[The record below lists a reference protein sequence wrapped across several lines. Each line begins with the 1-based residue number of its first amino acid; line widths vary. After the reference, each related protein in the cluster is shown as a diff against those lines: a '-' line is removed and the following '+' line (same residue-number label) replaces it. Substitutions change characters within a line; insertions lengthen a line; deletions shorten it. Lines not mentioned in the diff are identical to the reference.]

1 VADRIIP
8 GVSITVVREVV
19 PRPLGATGVLGIVGP
34 AENDAS
40 AERLGAIGSVQEFRD
55 KFGPGSMASMPE
67 VAQAFANGLNQV
79 VVANLPA
86 GKAGKKARLS
96 LPANG
101 GALQL
106 FVEARAPGAWA
117 NGLHVTVMTKPG
129 SSEDKAIDIEVRQG
143 AQIIERFSSLSA
155 KAGNPRCFY
164 EVLHRESG
172 FVRVVSGPGTLP
184 VVVAGTMVVPD
195 NDPMAKLPQGFAVVP
210 DSYVAAGPMAGG
222 TDALLADY
230 VDSLTRLEN
239 FEDVDMV
246 TVSHSYSE
254 TSLDTVKQIWAAV
267 RAHCDKM
274 SRIARSRIGFGQ
286 VPAPASAKGAPDLGK
301 AQDLSQVLTS
311 ERFVLSAP
319 YGYLGAV
326 IGTISALPYYFSPTF
341 KTLPAVADLSFDF
354 TDPQLE
360 AMIKNGVCAVDMVP
374 RHGVAIVKGI
384 TTDAGQI
391 NVTRVAD
398 RAVRVVQNIAQD
410 FIGLLNTQDQR
421 LALQQRIIEAF
432 TAMEREQAIVPSTDG
447 KSPAFQVAVGST
459 QADFAAGIVRVDIAV
474 RPVRAI
480 DYIYATIN
488 VKAF

>member
-1 VADRIIP
+1 MASRIIP

-19 PRPLGATGVLGIVGP
+19 PRPLGATGVLGAIGP
-34 AENDAS
+34 AEIDAS
-40 AERLGAIGSVQEFRD
+40 ADRLVALGSLQEFRD
-55 KFGPGSMASMPE
+55 RFGVGSLASLPE
-67 VAQAFANGLNQV
+67 VTQAFANGLNQV

-86 GKAGKKARLS
+86 DKAGSKARLP
-96 LPANG
+96 LPVNG
-101 GALQL
+101 GTMQL

-117 NGLHVTVMTKPG
+117 NQLTVTVTTKPG
-129 SSEDKAIDIEVRQG
+129 SSTDRAIDIEVKRG
-143 AQIIERFSSLSA
+143 KEMLERFSSLSA
-155 KAGNPRCFY
+155 TAGNPRAFFD
-164 EVLHRESG
+164 LLSQESAH
-172 FVRVVSGPGTLP
+172 VRIVTGPGSAVVTTVGTMLVPDSGVVSGQLT
-184 VVVAGTMVVPD
+184 
-195 NDPMAKLPQGFAVVP
+195 
-210 DSYVAAGPMAGG
+210 GG
-222 TDALLADY
+222 TDALLSAY
-230 VDSLTRLEN
+230 VEALTRLEN

-246 TVSHSYSE
+246 TVSHSYTE
-254 TSLDTVKQIWAAV
+254 DAMDTVKQIYANV

-274 SRIARSRIGFGQ
+274 SRIARNRVGFGQ
-286 VPAPASAKGAPDLGK
+286 VPFAPAAKAPDIGK

-311 ERFVLSAP
+311 ERFVLAAP
-319 YGYLGAV
+319 YGYVGAV
-326 IGTISALPYYFSPTF
+326 IGAISALPYYYSPTF

-360 AMIKNGVCAVDMVP
+360 ALIKSGVLAVDYVP
-374 RHGVAIVKGI
+374 RHGVAMVKGI
-384 TTDAGQI
+384 TTDTGQI

-398 RAVRVVQNIAQD
+398 RAVRVVNNIAQD

-421 LALQQRIIEAF
+421 LALQQRIVEAF

-459 QADFAAGIVRVDIAV
+459 QADFAAGIVRIDIAV

>member
-1 VADRIIP
+1 MADRIIP

-34 AENDAS
+34 AELDAS
-40 AERLGAIGSVQEFRD
+40 ADRLVALGSVQEFRD
-55 KFGPGSMASMPE
+55 KFGPGSLASMPE

-86 GKAGKKARLS
+86 GQAGTKARLA

-101 GALQL
+101 GAVQL

-117 NGLHVTVMTKPG
+117 NQLHVTVMSKPG
-129 SSEDKAIDIEVRQG
+129 STADRAIDVEVRKG
-143 AQIIERFSSLSA
+143 GEILERFSSLSA
-155 KAGNPRCFY
+155 QAGNARCFY
-164 EVLHRESG
+164 DVLHRESAY
-172 FVRVVSGPGTLP
+172 VHVVTGPGTLP
-184 VVVAGTMVVPD
+184 VVVDGTLVIPD
-195 NDPMAKLPQGFAVVP
+195 NSPTAQLPQGFTVVP
-210 DSYVAAGPMAGG
+210 DSAVASGPLTGG
-222 TDALLADY
+222 TDALLSAY
-230 VDSLTRLEN
+230 VEALTRLEN

-246 TVSHSYSE
+246 TVSHSYDAN
-254 TSLDTVKQIWAAV
+254 SLNTVKQIWAGV

-274 SRIARSRIGFGQ
+274 SRIARNRMGFGQ
-286 VPAPASAKGAPDLGK
+286 VPAPLAKSAPDIGM

-311 ERFVLSAP
+311 ERFVLTAP
-319 YGYLGAV
+319 HGYLGAV
-326 IGTISALPYYFSPTF
+326 IGMISALPYYFSPTF

-360 AMIKNGVCAVDMVP
+360 ALLKNGVCAVDMVP
-374 RHGVAIVKGI
+374 RHGVAVVKGI
-384 TTDAGQI
+384 TTDQGQI

-421 LALQQRIIEAF
+421 LALQQRIVEAF
-432 TAMEREQAIVPSTDG
+432 TVMEREQAIVPSTDG
-447 KSPAFQVAVGST
+447 KSPAFQVAVGSS

>member
-1 VADRIIP
+1 MADRIIP

-40 AERLGAIGSVQEFRD
+40 DDRLVALGSAQEFRD
-55 KFGPGSMASMPE
+55 KFGSGSLASMPE
-67 VAQAFANGLNQV
+67 VSQAFANGLNQV

-86 GKAGKKARLS
+86 GKAGAKARMALKANAGS
-96 LPANG
+96 LN
-101 GALQL
+101 L

-117 NGLHVTVMTKPG
+117 NKLHVTVTSKPG
-129 SSEDKAIDIEVRQG
+129 STEDRAIDVEVRQG
-143 AQIIERFSSLSA
+143 DNLMERFSSLSA
-155 KAGNPRCFY
+155 KAGNPRVFY
-164 EVLHRESG
+164 DVLERESAY
-172 FVRVVSGPGTLP
+172 VRVVTGPGTPP
-184 VVVAGTMVVPD
+184 VVADGTLVVPD
-195 NDPMAKLPQGFAVVP
+195 NNPQSALPQGYKAVP
-210 DSYVAAGPMAGG
+210 DSQIAARPLTGG
-222 TDALLADY
+222 SDALLSAY
-230 VDSLTRLEN
+230 VEALARLEN
-239 FEDVDMV
+239 FDDVDMV
-246 TVSHSYSE
+246 AVSHSYGA
-254 TSLDTVKQIWAAV
+254 TSLNMVKQISAAV

-274 SRIARSRIGFGQ
+274 SRVARNRIGFGQ
-286 VPAPASAKGAPDLGK
+286 VPAPIAQSTPDIGM
-301 AQDLSQVLTS
+301 AQDLSQALTS

-319 YGYLGAV
+319 HGYMGAV
-326 IGTISALPYYFSPTF
+326 IGTIAALPYYFSPTF

-360 AMIKNGVCAVDMVP
+360 ALLKNGVCAVDMVP

-421 LALQQRIIEAF
+421 MALHQRIIEAF

-447 KSPAFQVAVGST
+447 KSPAFQVAVGSS